1 MENIKKRYEELINL
15 LHKYNYYYYEKNESL
30 VSDVEYDT
38 MLKEVEALEEKYPEI
53 KSKNSPTDKVGS
65 HFKDT
70 KFNKVTHKQAM
81 LSLSNSY
88 NIGDVADFIV
98 RAKKTID
105 EEMEYALE
113 LKLDGLSI
121 SVIYEDG
128 RLVQAITR
136 GDGVIGEDV
145 TENIMEIESIPHYL
159 KERVSLEVR
168 GEIVFPLAKFGELN
182 ARRLANGEEVFA
194 NPRNAASGTIRQLD
208 ASIVKDR
215 ELDCYF
221 YYLVNGENYGITKHK
236 ESFEYIEKMGL
247 KTSGVCEVCKS
258 IEELEERIIYWEKE
272 RHNLPYET
280 DGLVIKINDYEH
292 HALLGNTTKAPR
304 WSIAYKFPAKQ
315 VTTRMLGVTY
325 QVGRTGAVTPVAELE
340 AVEVSGSVVR
350 RASLHNFDE
359 VRRKDIKIGDKVFI
373 EKAAEIIPQVIK
385 VVKEER
391 TGEEQEIIPPTHC
404 PICDTELLQEEGL
417 VALKCPNPN
426 CDAKTQRKIEYF
438 VSRDAMSIDGL
449 GSRIIEKFIEIGKIS
464 DVSDIYLLKNYREE
478 LMTLDKMGEKSVD
491 NLIKSIEDSK
501 IRPYSKTLYALG
513 IPFVGKFLA
522 NLLADV
528 SGNIE
533 NLAKME
539 VEELLSID
547 QVGDKV
553 AQSVYNFFRDEE
565 SVELLNRLKSHGIN
579 YENKAKEN
587 TGNEVFSGKT
597 FLFTGKLEHF
607 GRSEIKDVVEKLG
620 GTNLGSVSK
629 KLDFLIVGVDAGSK
643 LEKAQALG
651 TVKIISEKDFFD
663 MINSEK
669 DSDKEEMVEEVEKS
683 EEKSDKKAEQ
693 QSLF

>member
-168 GEIVFPLAKFGELN
+168 GEIVLPLAKFGELN
-182 ARRLANGEEVFA
+182 ARRFANGEEVFA

-449 GSRIIEKFIEIGKIS
+449 GSKIIEKFIEIGKIS

-501 IRPYSKTLYALG
+501 SRPYSKTLYALG

-528 SGNIE
+528 SGNID

-629 KLDFLIVGVDAGSK
+629 KLDFLIVGEDAGSK

-683 EEKSDKKAEQ
+683 EGKSDKKAEQ

>member
-168 GEIVFPLAKFGELN
+168 GEIVLPLAKFGELN
-182 ARRLANGEEVFA
+182 ARRFANGEEVFA

-208 ASIVKDR
+208 AFIVKDR

-501 IRPYSKTLYALG
+501 SRPYSKTLYALG

-528 SGNIE
+528 SGNID

-629 KLDFLIVGVDAGSK
+629 KLDFLIVGEDAGSK